1 VELSY
6 CVTNTNAR
14 GATLA
19 CVEAIKRARPDGLEQ
34 EILVLDNASQDGS
47 VEALGADPEVRV
59 IARERRAGV
68 AENRTILLREA
79 SGRLCLLL
87 DEDVEL
93 EPGSV
98 EALLEALRGD
108 PEAAVA
114 GPKLLYPDGT
124 ESASAW
130 RLPGA
135 GTALAQLLF
144 LGRPLV
150 TQSGSG
156 DDTREVGWV
165 QSAAMLARRDALEDV
180 GWYDPSFFLY
190 SDETDLQKRLHDAGR
205 RILHVP
211 AARAVHHE
219 QLSSDNAGTARRI
232 VQFHRGRDLYMQKH
246 HSTPAVLASRLL
258 WSLSYLPRAL
268 AALFVPGQSPRRYLL
283 HARQSLLPRHGGE
296 GMTEAA
302 EAFNRRLSSEQP
314 IAPRRP
320 S

>member
-14 GATLA
+14 DATLA

-47 VEALGADPEVRV
+47 VEALRADSEVRV

-68 AENRTILLREA
+68 AENRTIMLREA
-79 SGRLCLLL
+79 RGELCLLL

-93 EPGSV
+93 QPGSV
-98 EALLEALRGD
+98 EALLEALRAD

-124 ESASAW
+124 ESPCAW
-130 RLPGA
+130 KLPSV

-144 LGRPLV
+144 LGGRLV
-150 TQSGSG
+150 TQSGG
-156 DDTREVGWV
+156 GPDTCEVGWV
-165 QSAAMLARRDALEDV
+165 QSAAMLARRDALEEV
-180 GWYDPSFFLY
+180 GWYDPAFFLY

-205 RILHVP
+205 RMLHVP
-211 AARAVHHE
+211 TARATHHE
-219 QLSSDNAGTARRI
+219 QLSADNAGTARRI
-232 VQFHRGRDLYMQKH
+232 VQFHRGRDLYMRKH
-246 HSTPAVLASRLL
+246 GSTPAVVLSRLF

-268 AALFVPGQSPRRYLL
+268 AAIFVPGKSPRRYWL
-283 HARQSLLPRHGGE
+283 HARQSLRPRSGGE
-296 GMTEAA
+296 GMAEAA
-302 EAFNRRLSSEQP
+302 EAFNRRLASEQ
-314 IAPRRP
+314 AMAAGTT
-320 S
+320 